1 MHENLTF
8 DKITQLE
15 NKLAKF
21 TGAPYVITTDC
32 CTHAIELALRITK
45 PAKVKLS
52 AYTYLS
58 IPMLFHKLGI
68 DYELIDEMWDEEYQ
82 IHGTNI
88 WDSAWLLK
96 PNMYRPG
103 QIQCLSFGHQKPIDN
118 KRGGCMLL
126 DNKEQFELLRKMAF
140 DGRSREISWNNEA
153 QFVVG
158 YHYNMAIEQA
168 INCDTLLDEYIQ
180 NGDFAIKKQ
189 KTFPDCRNKTIVDPL
204 TEPK

>member
-96 PNMYRPG
+96 PRMYRPG
-103 QIQCLSFGHQKPIDN
+103 QIPVSYTHL
-118 KRGGCMLL
+118 
-126 DNKEQFELLRKMAF
+126 
-140 DGRSREISWNNEA
+140 
-153 QFVVG
+153 
-158 YHYNMAIEQA
+158 
-168 INCDTLLDEYIQ
+168 TL
-180 NGDFAIKKQ
+180 
-189 KTFPDCRNKTIVDPL
+189 PTICSV
-204 TEPK
+204 